1 MGGLA
6 HLTESSRTQHF
17 VMDVIVVGEFG
28 DGLVLDDKVSLGRHQ
43 IRLVFNLLALPVID
57 RYESLK
63 TKDMA
68 SSCK

>member
-17 VMDVIVVGEFG
+17 VMDVIVVREFG
-28 DGLVLDDKVSLGRHQ
+28 DGLVLDDKVSLGSHQ
-43 IRLVFNLLALPVID
+43 IRLVFNLLALSVID

>member
-1 MGGLA
+1 
-6 HLTESSRTQHF
+6 
-17 VMDVIVVGEFG
+17 MDVIVVREFG
-28 DGLVLDDKVSLGRHQ
+28 DGLVLDDKVSLGSHQ
-43 IRLVFNLLALPVID
+43 IRLVFNLLALSVID